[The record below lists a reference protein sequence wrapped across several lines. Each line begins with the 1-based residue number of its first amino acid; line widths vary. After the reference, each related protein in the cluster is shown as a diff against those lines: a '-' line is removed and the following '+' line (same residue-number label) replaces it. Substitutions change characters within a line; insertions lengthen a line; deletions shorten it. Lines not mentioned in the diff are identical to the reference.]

1 MRSTAE
7 YLLLDDVELIL
18 GDGGW
23 LRLEEHLC
31 FLDFTGVQEFLDR
44 LKVNDSLSESL
55 SKEFSFVWQEKR
67 ECTDQPP
74 FPLLVQLC
82 LLPKWLEVSDTTDKQ
97 RLTSLTS
104 V

>member
-1 MRSTAE
+1 M
-7 YLLLDDVELIL
+7 LLDDVELIL

-55 SKEFSFVWQEKR
+55 SREFSFVWQEKR
-67 ECTDQPP
+67 ENVLTNHP
-74 FPLLVQLC
+74 FPC
-82 LLPKWLEVSDTTDKQ
+82 LYNCVCYQDG
-97 RLTSLTS
+97 
-104 V
+104 